1 MAAAAIDAYYDANL
15 LMGQAHSPKLDDLTA
30 RALVIRAE
38 RSRLFTFWRSSAG
51 IDCHA
56 VGPSTRCFCG
66 HSYVFILTIAFAYRV
81 AHCSRT

>member
-1 MAAAAIDAYYDANL
+1 
-15 LMGQAHSPKLDDLTA
+15 
-30 RALVIRAE
+30 VIRAE
-38 RSRLFTFWRSSAG
+38 RSRLFVSWRSSAG

-66 HSYVFILTIAFAYRV
+66 HSYVFILTIALAYRV